1 MHPLSDSFAPASDTP
16 PPASEQNLRFILGLK
31 LHQLRK
37 QRGFSLKEVAG
48 RADLAISYL
57 NEIEK
62 GKKYPKPEK
71 ILSLAKAL
79 GTTYDELV
87 SLQLGDR
94 LHPLSGVLKSG
105 VLEEIPLEVFGLTPT
120 GLLEMMAASPEKISA
135 LFDTFVKIA
144 HRFDVTVEHLLLAA
158 MRSYVE
164 QNKNYFEDIELAAE
178 KFRRAHEWA
187 RQPVPDLARLRDHL
201 VRRHGYTIDDTT
213 LATHADLQGLRAV
226 ALAADSAPP
235 RLLVNPRLTDWQR
248 AFILAREIGYRELGL
263 REEVTT
269 SPIIK
274 VESFDQLLNNF
285 RASYFAGAVLLDRH
299 LLVNDFRQFFSRS
312 QWDGAALVAI
322 KRRYQATPEMFF
334 HRLSQIVP
342 RFFGLEQM
350 YFVRFDHRRGTP
362 DVRIGKELHYQR
374 MHASHSIG
382 VNEHYCRRWVSVRSL
397 LELERQQEAGTADRT
412 YASAQRSRF
421 YATGDEYFSIS
432 LAHAHVLEP
441 GMNSCVTLGFLVND
455 ALRKSVNFWGDE
467 ALPMQLVG
475 DTCERC
481 GIADCDVRVVPPS
494 LREREERRARQLGA
508 LGRLQA
514 RTDTDSCS
522 WR

>member
-1 MHPLSDSFAPASDTP
+1 MRPLAETSVAPKDDTP
-16 PPASEQNLRFILGLK
+16 LPASEQNLRFILGLK
-31 LHQLRK
+31 LNQLRK
-37 QRGFSLKEVAG
+37 QRGLSLKEVAA

-71 ILSLAKAL
+71 ILALAKAL

-87 SLQLGDR
+87 SLNLGER

-164 QNKNYFEDIELAAE
+164 QNKNYFEEIELAAE
-178 KFRRAHEWA
+178 KFRRVHDWA
-187 RQPVPDLARLRDHL
+187 RQPIPDLARLRDHL
-201 VRRHGYTIDDTT
+201 VRRHGYLIDDTT
-213 LATHADLQGLRAV
+213 LATHPELRSLRAIT
-226 ALAADSAPP
+226 LGGETPTP
-235 RLLVNPRLTDWQR
+235 RLLLNPRLNDWQR
-248 AFILAREIGYRELGL
+248 AFLLAREIGYREMSL
-263 REEVTT
+263 RETVTT
-269 SPIIK
+269 SPVVK

-285 RASYFAGAVLLDRH
+285 RASYFAGAMLLDRQ
-299 LLVNDFRQFFSRS
+299 LLVNDLRQFFARS
-312 QWDGAALVAI
+312 QWDGASLVAI

-342 RFFGLEQM
+342 HFFGLEQM
-350 YFVRFDHRRGTP
+350 YFVRFDHVRGTP
-362 DVRIGKELHYQR
+362 DIRIGKELHYQR

-397 LELERQQEAGTADRT
+397 VDFEKRQQTTGLTSTLAG
-412 YASAQRSRF
+412 AQRSKF
-421 YATGDEYFSIS
+421 YATGAEYFSIS
-432 LAHAHVLEP
+432 LAHPNTLDPHL
-441 GMNSCVTLGFLVND
+441 NSCVTLGFLVND
-455 ALRKSVNFWGDE
+455 ALRKSVNFWDDP
-467 ALPMQLVG
+467 ALTLTLVG

-481 GIADCDVRVVPPS
+481 GIADCSARIVPPS
-494 LREREERRARQLGA
+494 LRDREERRARQLAA
-508 LGRLQA
+508 LQNL
-514 RTDTDSCS
+514 
-522 WR
+522 

>member
-1 MHPLSDSFAPASDTP
+1 MRPLAELPPAPASAEP
-16 PPASEQNLRFILGLK
+16 KSVPSEQNLRFILGLK
-31 LHQLRK
+31 LNQLRK
-37 QRGFSLKEVAG
+37 QRGLSLKEVAG
-48 RADLAISYL
+48 KAELAISYL

-71 ILSLAKAL
+71 ILSLARAL

-87 SLQLGDR
+87 SLQLDEK
-94 LHPLSGVLKSG
+94 LHPLSGVLRSG
-105 VLEEIPLEVFGLTPT
+105 VLDEIPLEVFGLTPT
-120 GLLEMMAASPEKISA
+120 SLLEMMAASPEKISA

-144 HRFDVTVEHLLLAA
+144 HRFDVTLEHLLLAA

-164 QNKNYFEDIELAAE
+164 QNRNYFEDIEQAAE
-178 KFRRAHEWA
+178 KFRRQHAWA
-187 RQPVPDLARLRDHL
+187 QQPSPDLARLREHL
-201 VRRHGYTIDDTT
+201 TVRHHYRIDEQAIAAEPA
-213 LATHADLQGLRAV
+213 LHGLRAV
-226 ALAADSAPP
+226 TLEGESDHP
-235 RLLVNPRLTDWQR
+235 RLLLNPRLGDWQK
-248 AFILAREIGYRELGL
+248 AFLLAREIGYRELGL
-263 REEVTT
+263 REKVTT
-269 SPIIK
+269 SPVIR

-299 LLVNDFRQFFSRS
+299 LIVNDLRQFFSRS
-312 QWDGAALVAI
+312 RWDGEALVAI

-342 RFFGLEQM
+342 HFFGLEQM

-362 DVRIGKELHYQR
+362 DIRIGKELHYQR

-382 VNEHYCRRWVSVRSL
+382 VNEHYCRRWVSLRSL
-397 LELERQQEAGTADRT
+397 LEFERRQTAHRGVST
-412 YASAQRSRF
+412 IASAQRSRF

-432 LAHAHVLEP
+432 LAHPHSLEP

-455 ALRKSVNFWGDE
+455 ALKKSLNFWNDD

-481 GIADCDVRVVPPS
+481 ALTDCESRVVPAA
-494 LREREERRARQLGA
+494 LREREES
-508 LGRLQA
+508 RLQQLAALANLSA
-514 RTDTDSCS
+514 RLS
-522 WR
+522 

>member
-1 MHPLSDSFAPASDTP
+1 MQSTTDNPAPHTAKLP
-16 PPASEQNLRFILGLK
+16 PTEQNLRFILGLK
-31 LHQLRK
+31 LNQLRK
-37 QRGFSLKEVAG
+37 QHGQSLKEVAG
-48 RADLAISYL
+48 RANLAISYL

-71 ILSLAKAL
+71 ILALAKAL

-87 SLQLGDR
+87 SLQLGEK

-105 VLEEIPLEVFGLTPT
+105 ILEEIPLEVFGLTPV

-164 QNKNYFEDIELAAE
+164 QNKNYFENIEIAAE
-178 KFRRAHEWA
+178 KFRQQHEWA
-187 RQPVPDLARLRDHL
+187 RQPSPNLNRLREHLARQ
-201 VRRHGYTIDDTT
+201 HGYSLDETT
-213 LATHADLQGLRAV
+213 LATQPDLSGLRAIT
-226 ALAADSAPP
+226 LAGESAHP
-235 RLLVNPRLTDWQR
+235 RLLLNPQLGDWQK
-248 AFILAREIGYRELGL
+248 AFLLAREIGYRELGL
-263 REEVTT
+263 QETVTT

-274 VESFDQLLNNF
+274 VDSFDQLLSNF
-285 RASYFAGAVLLDRH
+285 RASYFAGAVLLDRQ
-299 LLVNDFRQFFSRS
+299 LIVNDLRLFFARS
-312 QWDGAALVAI
+312 IWDGAALVAI

-342 RFFGLEQM
+342 HFFGLEQM

-382 VNEHYCRRWVSVRSL
+382 VNEHYCRRWVSLRSL
-397 LELERQQEAGTADRT
+397 KEIEQRQAGSDSVSTVPG
-412 YASAQRSRF
+412 AQRSRF
-421 YATGDEYFSIS
+421 YATNDEYFSIS
-432 LAHAHVLEP
+432 LAHPHALES

-455 ALRKSVNFWGDE
+455 ALKKSINFWDDP
-467 ALPMQLVG
+467 ALPVQLVG

-481 GIADCDVRVVPPS
+481 SLANCD
-494 LREREERRARQLGA
+494 ERAVAPVLHAKDERRKRQLAA
-508 LGRLQA
+508 LAAL
-514 RTDTDSCS
+514 TD
-522 WR
+522 

>member
-1 MHPLSDSFAPASDTP
+1 MPPLAEFPSEAADSSP

-31 LHQLRK
+31 LNQLRK
-37 QRGFSLKEVAG
+37 QQGLSLKDVAG
-48 RADLAISYL
+48 RAALAISYL

-71 ILSLAKAL
+71 ILSLARAL

-87 SLQLGDR
+87 SLQLR
-94 LHPLSGVLKSG
+94 EKLHPLSGVLKSG

-164 QNKNYFEDIELAAE
+164 QNKNYFEEIELAAE
-178 KFRRAHEWA
+178 KFRRAHDWT
-187 RQPVPDLARLRDHL
+187 RQPTPDLTRLREHL
-201 VRRHGYTIDDTT
+201 LHRHHYTVDDTT
-213 LATHADLQGLRAV
+213 LERRPELQGLRAV
-226 ALAADSAPP
+226 TLDGSSAAP
-235 RLLVNPRLTDWQR
+235 RMLINPRLTEWQR
-248 AFILAREIGYRELGL
+248 AFLLAREIGYRELGMK
-263 REEVTT
+263 ETVTT
-269 SPIIK
+269 SPIVK

-299 LLVNDFRQFFSRS
+299 LLVNDLRQFFARTH
-312 QWDGAALVAI
+312 WDGAALVAI

-397 LELERQQEAGTADRT
+397 VELERLQALDPATGTLAG
-412 YASAQRSRF
+412 AQRSRF

-432 LAHAHVLEP
+432 LAHPHVLEP

-455 ALRKSVNFWGDE
+455 ALKKSVNFWDDAG
-467 ALPMQLVG
+467 LPVQLVG

-481 GIADCDVRVVPPS
+481 AITGCDARIVQPL
-494 LREREERRARQLGA
+494 LREREEQRQQMLHA
-508 LGRLQA
+508 LGQL
-514 RTDTDSCS
+514 
-522 WR
+522 